1 MKDDS
6 SIRVLIIDD
15 SIHTTTMYQKILEQY
30 YVIDVANTI
39 KESFD
44 LLVSELFD
52 VVILDYNFDS
62 QIDGIDYSNVIRDTQ
77 PGTFILMYSNKKD
90 YELVKRAINEG
101 SIDRFLNKPVNT
113 KELRTIIHKTSRDH
127 NISTID
133 RMTRMVKFGKA
144 KSAIGSVINQTIDR
158 DLVEICGT
166 IISKDSIPIYSNIPN
181 KELFNNFSDT
191 LFAGMISALALFGDE
206 LFDSEDGLKT
216 LSFGNVSLL
225 FDYIKDIQI
234 CFILTNIKTIP
245 ETRVSES
252 LVKIVKK
259 LEDHI
264 PYNVKESRRT
274 IFPENDYVVSLVNEF
289 YLLLNKRG

>member
-113 KELRTIIHKTSRDH
+113 KELRTIIYKTSRDH

-133 RMTRMVKFGKA
+133 RMSRMVKFGKA

-158 DLVEICGT
+158 ELVEICGT
-166 IISKDSIPIYSNIPN
+166 IISKESIPIYSNITN

-234 CFILTNIKTIP
+234 CFILTNIKSIP
-245 ETRVSES
+245 ESRVSES
-252 LVKIVKK
+252 LSKIVKK

-264 PYNVKESRRT
+264 PYDNKDSTRT
-274 IFPENDYVVSLVNEF
+274 IFPENDYVVTLVDEF
-289 YLLLNKRG
+289 YLLLNKRM